1 MKKLV
6 FNTPK
11 ESRRGHVIFS
21 PNRKKENKHKTTPG
35 SVTDRYPVI
44 LDDGKTIIY
53 ITDRS
58 KEREI
63 RERYAS

>member
-6 FNTPK
+6 FNTHKPA
-11 ESRRGHVIFS
+11 SRGNSIFS
-21 PNRKKENKHKTTPG
+21 PNRKKEQKPRQTPG
-35 SVTDRYPVI
+35 TVTDRYPVV
-44 LDDGKTIIY
+44 LDDGRTIIW

>member
-6 FNTPK
+6 FNTPTH
-11 ESRRGHVIFS
+11 SRRGNSIFS
-21 PNRKKENKHKTTPG
+21 PNRKKENKPRTTPG
-35 SVTDRYPVI
+35 AVNDRYPVI

>member
-11 ESRRGHVIFS
+11 GARRGHMIFS
-21 PNRKKENKHKTTPG
+21 QNHKKSVKSKEKPG
-35 SVTDRYPVI
+35 SVAERFPVV
-44 LDDGKTIIY
+44 LDGGKTIVW